1 MTEQLART
9 RHLVGTTAE
18 WAAVNP
24 FVVAAGE
31 IAIEI
36 KTDQSRWIKIGDG
49 VTTFANLEYLFD
61 FSASPTFQN
70 LTITGLLEAGQIE
83 ADVSGS
89 LYIKVK
95 NTDTET
101 LAKGTPFYIS
111 GTASGGEAVEVK
123 KAMAS
128 DTAKGPAI
136 GLIADSLSVNAEGN
150 GILVGQ
156 ITGYNTVFPGWQANQ
171 ALYVGQSGGL
181 TSSEPGGYKQVV
193 ARVGRVN
200 GSTGTLI
207 VSGSSSGSGSG
218 SSTLYTVGPLS
229 RNNGVTTVGTQLR
242 EISNNTSLVASTG
255 QVDANTAPTQ
265 FAVKEFTGSRY
276 VTSVTSE
283 SGQPFSVSGI
293 ATKDGNGDWTFV
305 RNISLSMNVANGL
318 ARLDSGGKIPTS
330 LLPTSAIPTNSD
342 AITEG
347 TTNLYFTQARA
358 RNAISAS
365 GDLTYD
371 SNTGVIS
378 FSSSVAI
385 TSISGVAPISVSSG
399 STPSVSISAAT
410 TSAAGSM
417 SSADKVKLNGIETG
431 AQVNVPTNLTWS
443 GYNRTIESSTG
454 SDAEIPLFSNS
465 LAGLTPASGGGTANF
480 LRADGTWTAP
490 PTTTAGVSSFSG
502 GTTGLTP
509 STASTGAVTL
519 AGTLVVANGGTGV
532 TTSTGTGDVV
542 LSNSPT
548 LLSPVLGTPQSG
560 NLVYCTGYTFA
571 NIASKPTTLSGYG
584 ITDGISTAGNN
595 AFTGA
600 NTFTNVTGQT
610 FRQAATQDGILLRG
624 RGGGTGSFVLEI
636 VPASLS
642 ASRTLT
648 APNVSGT
655 IITSADSGTVT
666 NDMLAGSIDQGKL
679 GNITTAGKVSGAA
692 ITYGNISTTGNI
704 ATTGS
709 VAVGQASAAANTDLD
724 VNGTYAQVPVAVP
737 SLNIDCSAG
746 NYFTKAISSSVTF
759 TVSNVPASRAYS
771 FTLEVTHTSGS
782 ITWFSGVEWPGGM
795 APSLTAGKTHLF
807 MFVTDDGG
815 TRWRGAS
822 VINYTN

>member
-9 RHLVGTTAE
+9 RHLFGTTAE

-61 FSASPTFQN
+61 FSASPIFQN

-181 TSSEPGGYKQVV
+181 TSSEPGGYKQIV

-207 VSGSSSGSGSG
+207 VSGGSTSVGSG

-229 RNNGVTTVGTQLR
+229 RNNGVTTVGTQLL

-276 VTSVTSE
+276 VTNVTSE

-330 LLPTSAIPTNSD
+330 LLPTSTIPTNSD

-347 TTNLYFTQARA
+347 ASNLYFTQARA

-371 SNTGVIS
+371 PNTGVIS
-378 FSSSVAI
+378 FSSSV
-385 TSISGVAPISVSSG
+385 
-399 STPSVSISAAT
+399 
-410 TSAAGSM
+410 
-417 SSADKVKLNGIETG
+417 GI
-431 AQVNVPTNLTWS
+431 
-443 GYNRTIESSTG
+443 
-454 SDAEIPLFSNS
+454 
-465 LAGLTPASGGGTANF
+465 GTA
-480 LRADGTWTAP
+480 
-490 PTTTAGVSSFSG
+490 S
-502 GTTGLTP
+502 
-509 STASTGAVTL
+509 
-519 AGTLVVANGGTGV
+519 
-532 TTSTGTGDVV
+532 
-542 LSNSPT
+542 
-548 LLSPVLGTPQSG
+548 
-560 NLVYCTGYTFA
+560 
-571 NIASKPTTLSGYG
+571 
-584 ITDGISTAGNN
+584 NN

-624 RGGGTGSFVLEI
+624 RGGGTGSFVVEI

-679 GNITTAGKVSGAA
+679 GNITTPGKVSGAA

-709 VAVGQASAAANTDLD
+709 VAVGQASAVANTDLD

-746 NYFTKAISSSVTF
+746 NYFTKTISSSVTF

-771 FTLEVTHTSGS
+771 FTFEITHTSGS
-782 ITWFSGVEWPGGM
+782 ITWFSGVEWPNGT
-795 APSLTAGKTHLF
+795 APSLTTGKTHLF
-807 MFVTDDGG
+807 MFITDDGG
-815 TRWRGAS
+815 TRWRAAS
-822 VINYTN
+822 LTNYTN